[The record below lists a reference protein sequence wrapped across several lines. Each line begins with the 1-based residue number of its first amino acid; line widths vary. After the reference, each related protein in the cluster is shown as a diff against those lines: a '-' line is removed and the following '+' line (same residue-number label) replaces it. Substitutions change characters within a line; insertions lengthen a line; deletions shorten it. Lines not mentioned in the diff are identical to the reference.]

1 MAVFTRITQT
11 ELQVWLRGRD
21 CGELLS
27 FEGIESGIEN
37 TNYFV
42 NTSTGRF
49 VLTLFE
55 KLKAED
61 LPFYLGLM
69 QHLAKKGLAVP
80 GPIPNAEG
88 ELFNPLNGKP
98 ATLVNCLSGKS
109 VDRPNTAQCEQIG
122 RFCAQAHLAVADFE
136 GNTPNPRGL
145 AWIESAMHELES
157 HLPDRVR
164 ALLHNE
170 VNHQKAV
177 AERHAYKMLPKGA
190 VHADL
195 FRDNA
200 LMKGDALGGVI
211 DFYFAG
217 VDTFLFDLAVTANDW
232 CIDVSNDGQS
242 QGELQLD
249 SLAALLKGYQD
260 IRPLNNHE
268 CDLWQDMLRAAGLRF
283 WTSRLYDYYMPR
295 DAEVL
300 NVKDPKHFERIL
312 VARRSG
318 IPAIQHLNLG
328 SA

>member
-11 ELQVWLRGRD
+11 ELQNWLEGRN

-42 NTSTGRF
+42 NTSKGKF

-55 KLKAED
+55 KLKASD

-69 QHLAKKGLAVP
+69 EHLAKKGLAVP
-80 GPIPNAEG
+80 GPIANTQG
-88 ELFNPLNGKP
+88 ELFNELCGKP
-98 ATLVNCLSGKS
+98 ATLVNCLNGKS
-109 VDRPNTAQCEQIG
+109 VEQPNAAQCREIG
-122 RFCAQAHLAVADFE
+122 RFCAQAHVAVGDFS

-145 AWIESAMHELES
+145 AWIEAAMNELES
-157 HLPDRVR
+157 HLPEAIRT
-164 ALLHNE
+164 LLLSE

-200 LMKGDALGGVI
+200 LMQGDSLGGVI

-232 CIDVSNDGQS
+232 CIHLSTEGISN
-242 QGELQLD
+242 GELNHEL
-249 SLAALLKGYQD
+249 LEALLSGYQE
-260 IRPLNNHE
+260 IRNLTAYE

-283 WTSRLYDYYMPR
+283 WTSRLYDFYMPR
-295 DAEVL
+295 EAEVL
-300 NVKDPKHFERIL
+300 NVKDPKHFERVL
-312 VARRSG
+312 LARRQG
-318 IPAIQHLNLG
+318 IPLVTLLN
-328 SA
+328 

>member
-11 ELQVWLRGRD
+11 ELQQWLEGRD

-42 NTSTGRF
+42 NTSKGRF

-69 QHLAKKGLAVP
+69 KHLAKKGLAVP
-80 GPIPNAEG
+80 GPIPNAQG
-88 ELFNPLNGKP
+88 ELFSELNGKP
-98 ATLVNCLSGKS
+98 ATLVNCLGGKS
-109 VDRPNTAQCEQIG
+109 VERPNAAQCQQIG
-122 RFCAQAHLAVADFE
+122 RFCAQAHLAVADFP

-145 AWIESAMHELES
+145 AWIESAMNALDS
-157 HLPDRVR
+157 YLPNPVKE
-164 ALLHNE
+164 LLHSE
-170 VNHQKAV
+170 VHHQKVV
-177 AERHAYKMLPKGA
+177 AERHAYRMLPKGA

-200 LMKGDALGGVI
+200 LMQGDSLGGVI

-232 CIDVSNDGQS
+232 CIELANDKPD
-242 QGELQLD
+242 QGELKPEL
-249 SLAALLKGYQD
+249 LGALLSGYQEV
-260 IRPLNNHE
+260 RKLNPHE
-268 CDLWQDMLRAAGLRF
+268 CELWQDMLRAAGLRF
-283 WTSRLYDYYMPR
+283 WTSRLYDFYMPR
-295 DAEVL
+295 EAEVL
-300 NVKDPKHFERIL
+300 NVKDPKHFERVL
-312 VARRSG
+312 LARRQG
-318 IPAIQHLNLG
+318 IPLALQPN
-328 SA
+328 

>member
-11 ELQVWLRGRD
+11 ELQQWLEGRD

-42 NTSTGRF
+42 NTSKGRF

-69 QHLAKKGLAVP
+69 KHLAKKGLAVP
-80 GPIPNAEG
+80 GPIPNAQG
-88 ELFNPLNGKP
+88 ELFSELNGKP
-98 ATLVNCLSGKS
+98 ATLVNCLGGKS
-109 VDRPNTAQCEQIG
+109 VERPNAAQCQQIG
-122 RFCAQAHLAVADFE
+122 RFCAQAHLAVADFP

-145 AWIESAMHELES
+145 AWIESAMNALDS
-157 HLPDRVR
+157 YLPNPVKE
-164 ALLHNE
+164 LLHSE
-170 VNHQKAV
+170 VHHQKAV
-177 AERHAYKMLPKGA
+177 AERHAYRMLPKGA

-200 LMKGDALGGVI
+200 LMQGDSLGGVI

-232 CIDVSNDGQS
+232 CIELANDKPD
-242 QGELQLD
+242 QGELKPEL
-249 SLAALLKGYQD
+249 LGALLSGYQEV
-260 IRPLNNHE
+260 RKLNPHE
-268 CDLWQDMLRAAGLRF
+268 CELWQDMLRAAGLRF
-283 WTSRLYDYYMPR
+283 WTSRLYDFYMPR
-295 DAEVL
+295 EAEVL
-300 NVKDPKHFERIL
+300 NVKDPKHFERVL
-312 VARRSG
+312 LARRQG
-318 IPAIQHLNLG
+318 IPLALQPN
-328 SA
+328 

>member
-11 ELQVWLRGRD
+11 ELQQWLEGRD

-42 NTSTGRF
+42 NTSKGRF

-69 QHLAKKGLAVP
+69 KHLAKKGLAVP
-80 GPIPNAEG
+80 GPIPNAQG
-88 ELFNPLNGKP
+88 ELFSELNSKP
-98 ATLVNCLSGKS
+98 ATLVNCLGGKS
-109 VDRPNTAQCEQIG
+109 VERPNAAQCQQIG
-122 RFCAQAHLAVADFE
+122 RFCAQAHLAVADFP

-145 AWIESAMHELES
+145 AWIESAMNALDS
-157 HLPDRVR
+157 YLPNPVKE
-164 ALLHNE
+164 LLHSE
-170 VNHQKAV
+170 VHHQKVV
-177 AERHAYKMLPKGA
+177 AERHAYRMLPKGA

-200 LMKGDALGGVI
+200 LMQGDSLGGVI

-232 CIDVSNDGQS
+232 CIELANDKPD
-242 QGELQLD
+242 QGELKPEL
-249 SLAALLKGYQD
+249 LGALLSGYQEV
-260 IRPLNNHE
+260 RKLNQHE
-268 CDLWQDMLRAAGLRF
+268 CELWQDMLRAAGLRF
-283 WTSRLYDYYMPR
+283 WTSRLYDFYMPR
-295 DAEVL
+295 EAEVL
-300 NVKDPKHFERIL
+300 NVKDPKHFERVL
-312 VARRSG
+312 LARRQG
-318 IPAIQHLNLG
+318 IPLALQPN
-328 SA
+328 

>member
-11 ELQVWLRGRD
+11 ELQQWLEGRD

-42 NTSTGRF
+42 NTSKGRF

-69 QHLAKKGLAVP
+69 KHLAKKGLAVP
-80 GPIPNAEG
+80 GPIPNAQG
-88 ELFNPLNGKP
+88 ELFSELNGKP
-98 ATLVNCLSGKS
+98 ATLVNCLGGKS
-109 VDRPNTAQCEQIG
+109 VERPNAAQCQQIG
-122 RFCAQAHLAVADFE
+122 RFCAQAHLAVADFP

-145 AWIESAMHELES
+145 AWIESAMNALDS
-157 HLPDRVR
+157 YLPNPVKE
-164 ALLHNE
+164 LLHSE
-170 VNHQKAV
+170 VHHQKAV
-177 AERHAYKMLPKGA
+177 AERHAYRMLPKGA

-200 LMKGDALGGVI
+200 LMQGDSLGGVI

-232 CIDVSNDGQS
+232 CIELANDKPD
-242 QGELQLD
+242 QGELKPEL
-249 SLAALLKGYQD
+249 LGALLSGYQEV
-260 IRPLNNHE
+260 RKLNPHE
-268 CDLWQDMLRAAGLRF
+268 CELWQDMLRAAGLRF
-283 WTSRLYDYYMPR
+283 WTSRLYDFYMPR
-295 DAEVL
+295 EAEVL
-300 NVKDPKHFERIL
+300 NVKDPKHFERVL
-312 VARRSG
+312 LARRQG
-318 IPAIQHLNLG
+318 IPPALQPN
-328 SA
+328 

>member
-11 ELQVWLRGRD
+11 ELQDWLKGRD

-42 NTSTGRF
+42 NTSKGRF

-69 QHLAKKGLAVP
+69 EHLAKKGLAVP
-80 GPIPNAEG
+80 GPIPNDQG
-88 ELFNPLNGKP
+88 ELFNTLRGKP

-109 VDRPNTAQCEQIG
+109 VEQPNASQCRQIG
-122 RFCAQAHLAVADFE
+122 KFCAQAHLAVKDFS
-136 GNTPNPRGL
+136 GDTPNPRGL
-145 AWIESAMHELES
+145 AWIESAMHDLDA
-157 HLPDRVR
+157 HLPASVR
-164 ALLHNE
+164 DLLHSE

-177 AERHAYKMLPKGA
+177 TERHAYKMLPHGA

-200 LMKGDALGGVI
+200 LMQGDELGGVI

-232 CIDVSNDGQS
+232 CIQLST
-242 QGELQLD
+242 GELNPEL
-249 SLAALLKGYQD
+249 LGALLDGYQSE
-260 IRPLNNHE
+260 RPLSAHE

-283 WTSRLYDYYMPR
+283 WASRLYDFYMPR
-295 DAEVL
+295 EAEVL
-300 NVKDPKHFERIL
+300 NVKDPKHFERVL
-312 VARRSG
+312 LARRRG
-318 IPAIQHLNLG
+318 IPFSPQPH
-328 SA
+328 